1 MNFLLVL
8 VIILDVLSDIL
19 FVLELEEAIAEGFEF
34 WDLED
39 YKLDM
44 SCEVEDETL
53 NNLKLTLDR
62 AVSDLEKLENLLN
75 LYTNKTENN

>member
-19 FVLELEEAIAEGFEF
+19 FVLELEEAITEGFEF

-39 YKLDM
+39 YELDM
-44 SCEVEDETL
+44 SCGVEDETL

-62 AVSDLEKLENLLN
+62 AVSDQERLENLLN
-75 LYTNKTENN
+75 LYTNKTEN